1 MKKIVITVQDDVC
14 AKNGRDPEAA
24 ALIEAAR
31 SFGKVEAWESAI
43 AAEKAQY
50 QTIINNLTTQLEAT
64 AENSVTPEELEVLRV
79 LRKKSAAEIAHY
91 EAIVAERDAQLRNIQ
106 VENENRV
113 AQIKSVL
120 GL

>member
-31 SFGKVEAWESAI
+31 TFGKVESWDVAI
-43 AAEKAQY
+43 AGVQAEY
-50 QTIINNLTTQLEAT
+50 QGIIKNLTSQVDAA
-64 AENSVTPEELEVLRV
+64 AEHCVTPAELEVLRV
-79 LRKKSAAEIAHY
+79 IRKKSEAEKLDLEAAI
-91 EAIVAERDAQLRNIQ
+91 AERDAQLVAVQ
-106 VENENRV
+106 LENENRN
-113 AQIKSVL
+113 AQIRSIL